1 MRREDESHI
10 VADGQARI
18 LDGYAARLRARFL
31 RRAAPLLER
40 GNPLQR
46 MAIRYRMSRFVRAQI
61 QRHRRK
67 LAPFE
72 ALYALP
78 SQKPL
83 VSRSPVR
90 LRQTFTQAM
99 QLTAGSLAINFL
111 R

>member
-1 MRREDESHI
+1 MRREDENHI
-10 VADGQARI
+10 VADGQSRI
-18 LDGYAARLRARFL
+18 VAGYAARLRARLL

-61 QRHRRK
+61 RRQRRK

-78 SQKPL
+78 SQ
-83 VSRSPVR
+83 
-90 LRQTFTQAM
+90 
-99 QLTAGSLAINFL
+99 
-111 R
+111 